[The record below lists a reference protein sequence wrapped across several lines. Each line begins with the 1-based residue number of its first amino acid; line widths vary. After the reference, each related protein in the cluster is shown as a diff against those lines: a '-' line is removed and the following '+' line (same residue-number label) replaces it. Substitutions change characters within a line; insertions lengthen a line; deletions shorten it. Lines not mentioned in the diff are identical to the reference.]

1 MANLVLPTFSM
12 DCRDWLVVSPA
23 EVGLSDEIAGA
34 PLVAVLSTVVLGD
47 GEFREASCVLSVG
60 LMDDDLPATREV
72 AAGSVAAELIDAED
86 SERPP
91 ATCCRPRTV
100 QLVLLA
106 EFTMPGGEARDVRA
120 RIEAL
125 MASFHWIAA

>member
-12 DCRDWLVVSPA
+12 DCRDWLVVSPT
-23 EVGLSDEIAGA
+23 EVGMSDEIAGA

-60 LMDDDLPATREV
+60 LMADDLPATREV

-86 SERPP
+86 SELAARFVLP
-91 ATCCRPRTV
+91 APDGE
-100 QLVLLA
+100 LVLLA
-106 EFTMPGGEARDVRA
+106 EFTMPGGEARAVRA

-125 MASFHWIAA
+125 MASFHWIAT